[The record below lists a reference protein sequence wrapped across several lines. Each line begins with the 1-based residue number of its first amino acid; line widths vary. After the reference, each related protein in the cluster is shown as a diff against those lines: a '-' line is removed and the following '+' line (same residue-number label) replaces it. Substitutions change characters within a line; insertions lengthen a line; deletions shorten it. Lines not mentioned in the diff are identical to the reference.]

1 MSEIKAGIPVPKPAD
16 RNSLLDQFQAYY
28 EIVKILRA
36 ECPWDKNQTNESI
49 APLIL
54 EEAHEMLAAVHSG
67 DDKDFAKELGDVL
80 LHIVM
85 HSIIAEERGAF
96 NFIDVLEKNS
106 QKLVHRHPHVFGDT
120 KVDGEEDVLQN
131 WEALKMQEGQKSI
144 LSGVPRA
151 MPALLRAER
160 IQHKAARVGFDWTE
174 EMDVWAKVYEELN
187 ELKVELDK
195 GDAKKSEEEYGDF
208 LFALVNIARFKGIVS
223 EDALIKTND
232 KFTRRFQF
240 IEAKAQL
247 MGRNLHDMTLAEMDE
262 YWNEAKAIERK

>member
-1 MSEIKAGIPVPKPAD
+1 MSDTKNAIPVPTPAD
-16 RNSLLDQFQAYY
+16 RNSLVDQFTAYY

-36 ECPWDKNQTNESI
+36 ECPWDKKQTNATI

-67 DDKDFAKELGDVL
+67 DDNDLAKELGDVL

-96 NFIDVLEKNS
+96 NLIDVLEKNS
-106 QKLVHRHPHVFGDT
+106 QKLVHRHPHVFGE
-120 KVDGEEDVLQN
+120 VRVEGEEDVLQN

-144 LSGVPRA
+144 LSGVPKA

-160 IQHKAARVGFDWTE
+160 IQHKAARVGFDWDNE
-174 EMDVWAKVYEELN
+174 ADVWAKVVEEMN
-187 ELKVELDK
+187 ELQVELESGTPEK
-195 GDAKKSEEEYGDF
+195 AEEEFGDF
-208 LFALVNIARFKGIVS
+208 LFALVNFARFKNIVA

-247 MGRNLHDMTLAEMDE
+247 MNRNLHDMTLAEMDAI
-262 YWNEAKAIERK
+262 WNEAKAIEK